1 MVVALSLG
9 SLALGAY
16 SADQQRSAANKA
28 ARRQGAANDA
38 NLEEQK
44 RQFDASQALQMHI
57 AGMTNGTQRAIA
69 GMQIAE
75 TRRQFGEVQ
84 KVLSPF
90 INAGNEALG
99 PLKQYQNTGLQ
110 ALAGQKNLIGL
121 NGQSAQQQ
129 AIQGLENSPEM
140 AAYIQQGETAM
151 LQNAAATG
159 GLRGGNTQA
168 AMAQFR
174 PSLLNSMI
182 SQQYDR
188 LGGLTALGNNTSSMI
203 YQTGQNAA
211 AGQASASMQAAGQ
224 VGSALSQYSAGVG
237 ATYGNLASAS
247 AANGAGMAN
256 AYGNYYNTQGAIGAG
271 QALAQGNAAAG
282 FANSVSGA
290 LGSYAALQM
299 MKGGGFGSNPNTAAL
314 IGGPQNYNLASGYSG
329 GGLGLTS
336 GGLRA
341 TM

>member
-1 MVVALSLG
+1 MSGIITATVVV
-9 SLALGAY
+9 GAY
-16 SADQQRSAANKA
+16 SADQQRKAGNRA
-28 ARRQGAANDA
+28 ARAQTRANDA
-38 NLEEQK
+38 GLAQQQA
-44 RQFDASQALQMHI
+44 QFEASQALQMQI
-57 AGMTNGTQRAIA
+57 AGMANGTQRAIA
-69 GMQIAE
+69 GMQISE
-75 TRRQFGEVQ
+75 VRRQFGEVQ

-90 INAGNEALG
+90 ITAGNEALG

-121 NGQSAQQQ
+121 NGQSAQTQ

-140 AAYIQQGETAM
+140 AAYMQQGEAAM

-237 ATYGNLASAS
+237 ATYGNLANAS
-247 AANGAGMAN
+247 MQNSNGMAN
-256 AYGNYYNTQGAIGAG
+256 AYGNYYNNQGAIGAG
-271 QALAQGNAAAG
+271 QALAQGQASAG

-290 LGSYAALQM
+290 LGSYAALQA
-299 MKGGGFGSNPNTAAL
+299 MKGGGLNSNPNTAAL
-314 IGGPQNYNLASGYSG
+314 AGGQNYNLASGYNG
-329 GGLGLTS
+329 GGLGL
-336 GGLRA
+336 RA
-341 TM
+341 F